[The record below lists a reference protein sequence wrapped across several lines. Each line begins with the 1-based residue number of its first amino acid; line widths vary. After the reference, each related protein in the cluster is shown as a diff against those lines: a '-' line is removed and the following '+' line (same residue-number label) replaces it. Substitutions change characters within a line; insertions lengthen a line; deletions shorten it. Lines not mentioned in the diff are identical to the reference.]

1 MRTLNPEKVMRNF
14 TDAEGRLKQIPVKQA
29 KLQVVLAHL
38 ATQFEPG
45 VRYPERAVDETLKR
59 FHEDFCTLRRKL
71 VDYRYLGR
79 ADGDYWRLPT
89 DN

>member
-1 MRTLNPEKVMRNF
+1 MRTLDPEKVMRNF
-14 TDAEGRLKQIPVKQA
+14 IDADGRLRQIPVKQA

-38 ATQFEPG
+38 AAQFEPG
-45 VRYPERAVDETLKR
+45 VRYPERQVNETLKR
-59 FHEDFCTLRRKL
+59 FHEDFCTLRRNL